1 MTILEQPL
9 YVEDDLGDGEPEPLA
24 PEAPAI
30 AELAEC
36 TCPEFCER
44 DHGNE

>member
-9 YVEDDLGDGEPEPLA
+9 LVEDELAADEVEPETLA
-24 PEAPAI
+24 S

-36 TCPEFCER
+36 TCLEFCER

>member
-9 YVEDDLGDGEPEPLA
+9 HVEDDLGEDEPGPLA
-24 PEAPAI
+24 PETLAS